1 MIDLL
6 YDEAVSNFGIQIL
19 MTTVA
24 KCLMNQAAV
33 LPSEGEDQMD
43 ITVFSIDKDEINIVV
58 NGILYV
64 LKARNV
70 GRP

>member
-33 LPSEGEDQMD
+33 LPSDQMD